1 MRILLAMVGKDLRR
15 RLRSPLPTILLLLF
29 PLLFAGLIALTFGGV
44 GGSGN
49 DVPKV
54 RLLIDDR
61 DGGLV
66 GQLVTAAFQ
75 RGEAQTYFEV
85 KTLPGVPQAP
95 QSEDAALLEKAE
107 ATALL
112 RLPAGL
118 TSDVL
123 AGRPAELQ
131 LVKSPAQSI
140 LPDIAE
146 QVTTV
151 LAEGLSSA
159 SRLLR
164 GPLDE
169 MRGTTAAPSDPRVAE
184 IAVLTNGVVTRAR
197 PYLFPPV
204 ITLETAVR
212 PEPTPGTP
220 GRPGSPGAPGKPKP
234 ASNPSLF
241 LLFLPGISVFTLFSL
256 ADQSM
261 RDLLIEARQ
270 KTLRRQLAGPLTA
283 GRVLVGKAL
292 GTAAVAGL
300 AILTLTAVGAAV
312 VTATAAGGAGAG
324 TPRGS
329 SLAGFLLLSVA
340 LVAATTGFASFLFA
354 LARNERQGATLA
366 SLISLVMAFAGG
378 SFIPLD
384 SLPGALRALSP
395 FSLFY
400 WATRGYQV
408 LLVDGAGLRAV
419 LPNIAILGGAGLLL
433 LTLSA
438 FLWQRRLLKGELA

>member
-29 PLLFAGLIALTFGGV
+29 PLLFAGLIALTFG
-44 GGSGN
+44 SGTE
-49 DVPKV
+49 VPKV

-66 GQLVTAAFQ
+66 GQLVTAAFE
-75 RGEAQTYFEV
+75 RPETREYFEV
-85 KTLPGVPQAP
+85 KTLPGVPKTGDAGNAG
-95 QSEDAALLEKAE
+95 DAAILEQEE

-112 RLPAGL
+112 RLPVGL
-118 TSDVL
+118 TGDVL
-123 AGRPAELQ
+123 AGRPAKLQ

-140 LPDIAE
+140 LPDVAE

-169 MRGTTAAPSDPRVAE
+169 IRATPGGAPGSPSDARVAE
-184 IAVLTNGVVTRAR
+184 IAVLVNGVLTRAR

-212 PEPTPGTP
+212 AEPGPRPGTP
-220 GRPGSPGAPGKPKP
+220 EPGRPASAPK
-234 ASNPSLF
+234 PSLF
-241 LLFLPGISVFTLFSL
+241 LLFLPGISVFTLFNL

-270 KTLRRQLAGPLTA
+270 KTLRRQFAGPLTA
-283 GRVLVGKAL
+283 GRVLTGKAL
-292 GTAAVAGL
+292 STAAVAGL
-300 AILTLTAVGAAV
+300 SVLILTVVGAV
-312 VTATAAGGAGAG
+312 VVALGATGM
-324 TPRGS
+324 PRGI
-329 SLAGFLLLSVA
+329 SLAGFLLLSLA
-340 LVAATTGFASFLFA
+340 LVLATTGFASFLFG

-366 SLISLVMAFAGG
+366 SLVSLVMAFAGG

-384 SLPGALRALSP
+384 SLPPALRALSP
-395 FSLFY
+395 FSLLY
-400 WATRGYQV
+400 WATRGYQG
-408 LLVDGAGLRAV
+408 LLVDGLGLRAV
-419 LPNIAILGGAGLLL
+419 LPNVAILAGSGLLL
-433 LTLSA
+433 LALSA